1 MKFYLNPIIMITMV
15 SGILSLAMLLYFILQ
30 PKKSGLIYS
39 FIGLIMLAFIWSA
52 GKLMEFYALNIRTQW
67 ISFQLTYIAVNFGG
81 IACLIFGFFYTN
93 RRFIH
98 NRRNII
104 LVLIPSFVIHITF
117 LTDSFHHL
125 FFKEISYRHIVPG
138 LFFGIS
144 ALWIFGNIF
153 MLFILLTKFSRGQ
166 NQYVK
171 RQVRLLSIAMVA
183 PFFVGFLAV
192 VHLVSYKRVL
202 PFSDLSAP
210 AFTVTI
216 ILFAIAI
223 FKYKFLNIVSIA
235 FRDTTHNL
243 KESIVLV
250 DNANIILDYNF
261 ALPHM
266 LPECQK
272 IKTYDNIA
280 QLTAVLHA
288 KLPNHPESARVLA
301 DISNP
306 LNIHAI
312 GELNIGTRNF
322 FINIQPIINKH
333 HTIGRIISFQDTTDY
348 KNMLEELLI
357 AKERNRLAHDIHD
370 SVGHTMT
377 VLLTSLESLSIHYRD
392 HPDQGGPKL
401 AEIIQM
407 ARDGLQELKYSVQ
420 GLTVGQLKVERIAS
434 ALQYLISESQFSG
447 LKVDMTIEGKDELC
461 PPQCSNVIYRACQ
474 EALTNSLRHG
484 KATEVD
490 IILRFGDDGIKLFIM
505 DDGAGCKEIRPGFG
519 LKGMAERVAA
529 LHGKF
534 VYGSDGE
541 KGFNIYLELPAR
553 IPDERNNHD

>member
-1 MKFYLNPIIMITMV
+1 MITMV
-15 SGILSLAMLLYFILQ
+15 SGILSLVMLLYFILQ
-30 PKKSGLIYS
+30 SKKSALIHS
-39 FIGLIMLAFIWSA
+39 FIGLILLAFIWST
-52 GKLMEFYALNIRTQW
+52 GKLVEFFALNAGTQW
-67 ISFQLTYIAVNFGG
+67 ISFQLMYTAIDFGG

-93 RRFIH
+93 RQFIH
-98 NRRNII
+98 NRRNIV
-104 LVLIPSFVIHITF
+104 LLLIPSFVIHIAF
-117 LTDSFHHL
+117 LTDNRYHL
-125 FFKEISYRHIVPG
+125 FFKELSYRHIVPG

-144 ALWIFGNIF
+144 VVWIFGNII

-171 RQVRLLSIAMVA
+171 RQVKLLSTALAA
-183 PFFVGFLAV
+183 PFFVGFLTV
-192 VHLVSYKRVL
+192 LDLDYYGRIL
-202 PFSDLSAP
+202 PFKDLAAP
-210 AFTVTI
+210 TFTVTI

-235 FRDTTHNL
+235 FRDIIHNL
-243 KESIVLV
+243 KESLVLV
-250 DNANIILDYNF
+250 DNTNIILDYNF
-261 ALPHM
+261 SFPHM
-266 LPECQK
+266 LPECQR

-280 QLTAVLHA
+280 QLTAMLHA

-301 DISNP
+301 DIANP
-306 LNIHAI
+306 LTIHAI
-312 GELNIGTRNF
+312 GELNIGARNF

-377 VLLTSLESLSIHYRD
+377 VLLTSLEGLSVHCRD
-392 HPDQGGPKL
+392 HPGQIGPKL

-407 ARDGLQELKYSVQ
+407 TRDGLQELKYSLQ
-420 GLTVGQLKVERIAS
+420 GLTMGELKVERIAS
-434 ALQYLISESQFSG
+434 TLQYLISESQFSG

-474 EALTNSLRHG
+474 ESLTNSLRHG

-490 IILRFGDDGIKLFIM
+490 IVLRFGDDGIKLFIM
-505 DDGAGCKEIRPGFG
+505 DDGIGCREIRPGFG

-541 KGFNIYLELPAR
+541 KGFNLYLELPAK
-553 IPDERNNHD
+553 IPDERNGHD